1 MEGLKWVN
9 SSLNSAAIEQ
19 RTLYLSSS
27 SVNKD
32 VPAVRIYKKAFVKT
46 MGGRISRA
54 RAARRASRINPSPVA
69 GEDDGSPR
77 EVIVADFSEESIP
90 LGLREDDMRRRGSD
104 SGSDSDTIDEEEAA
118 ESDVDEI
125 GGSDDED
132 DGKPKPDIVLL
143 DVVDS
148 DSECIVCMNDKIEV
162 RFEPCNH
169 EICCADCSDKL
180 DVCPMCR
187 APIRAVP
194 KNMPEPEDETLTLDL
209 LELLSR
215 GPPGGAGGDPRGHLM
230 ARLSLGQLLIGL
242 ASAQEQGN
250 QQLALRGGPQQGM
263 EARNEQMMAQ
273 RRLLMELGS
282 LMLSRVNG
290 VGADVAG
297 AGAGEEEELATPTS
311 QWACGRCTLINEESD
326 HRCVACYAHFT
337 LSEAMHTEHG
347 TTNLDGITAG
357 GD

>member
-32 VPAVRIYKKAFVKT
+32 VPAVRIYKKAFTKT

-54 RAARRASRINPSPVA
+54 RAARRASRINPSPAA

-148 DSECIVCMNDKIEV
+148 GKYRYERRCVNGKGVSFSSSFFPIPFFGFEWRATLCDAVARCELSAAYLAYAICIVEKCGANEYV
-162 RFEPCNH
+162 F
-169 EICCADCSDKL
+169 L
-180 DVCPMCR
+180 FL
-187 APIRAVP
+187 
-194 KNMPEPEDETLTLDL
+194 KNL
-209 LELLSR
+209 LF
-215 GPPGGAGGDPRGHLM
+215 
-230 ARLSLGQLLIGL
+230 LLI
-242 ASAQEQGN
+242 
-250 QQLALRGGPQQGM
+250 PY
-263 EARNEQMMAQ
+263 
-273 RRLLMELGS
+273 LLFKYTLP
-282 LMLSRVNG
+282 NG
-290 VGADVAG
+290 
-297 AGAGEEEELATPTS
+297 
-311 QWACGRCTLINEESD
+311 
-326 HRCVACYAHFT
+326 
-337 LSEAMHTEHG
+337 
-347 TTNLDGITAG
+347 
-357 GD
+357 

>member
-32 VPAVRIYKKAFVKT
+32 VPAVRIYKKAFTKT

-54 RAARRASRINPSPVA
+54 RAARRASRINPSPAA

-148 DSECIVCMNDKIEV
+148 GKYRYE
-162 RFEPCNH
+162 
-169 EICCADCSDKL
+169 
-180 DVCPMCR
+180 
-187 APIRAVP
+187 
-194 KNMPEPEDETLTLDL
+194 
-209 LELLSR
+209 
-215 GPPGGAGGDPRGHLM
+215 
-230 ARLSLGQLLIGL
+230 
-242 ASAQEQGN
+242 
-250 QQLALRGGPQQGM
+250 
-263 EARNEQMMAQ
+263 
-273 RRLLMELGS
+273 RRC
-282 LMLSRVNG
+282 VNG
-290 VGADVAG
+290 KGFPFLPPSSLFLFLGLSGVPPFAMQWLDANCR
-297 AGAGEEEELATPTS
+297 LPT
-311 QWACGRCTLINEESD
+311 
-326 HRCVACYAHFT
+326 
-337 LSEAMHTEHG
+337 
-347 TTNLDGITAG
+347 
-357 GD
+357 